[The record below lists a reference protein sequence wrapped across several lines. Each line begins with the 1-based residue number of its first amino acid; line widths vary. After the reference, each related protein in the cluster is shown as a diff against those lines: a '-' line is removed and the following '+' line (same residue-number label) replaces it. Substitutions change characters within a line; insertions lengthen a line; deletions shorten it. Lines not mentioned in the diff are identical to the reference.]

1 MTDQSASEEKGRG
14 AARRRTLAWVSIS
27 VVALILLLLL
37 TPLWPIP
44 FLDKVDCVG
53 SAVCG
58 RIPDHSFH
66 LAGRQLPLCARCTG
80 TFVGALLGFVGL
92 LLLGKGKAAQMPP
105 VRVLALL
112 VSFIVLMAIDGL
124 NSYLSLFVNGPALY
138 RPHNLLRLLT
148 GTFHGLA
155 LSIIVFPIFNFT
167 LWKEPDRKPALTG
180 FRELGLIIALL
191 AVPMVLI
198 VQAEIDFFL
207 YPVAVISALGVLAM
221 LTVLNS
227 MIIIIASRREAQAVG
242 WWDAALPVALGFGAS
257 LVEVAVIAALRW
269 QFSTAFGI
277 PF

>member
-1 MTDQSASEEKGRG
+1 MSDQTVSEDQGRDAVG
-14 AARRRTLAWVSIS
+14 RRTLAWASIG
-27 VVALILLLLL
+27 VVALVLFLLL

-112 VSFIVLMAIDGL
+112 ISFIILMAIDGL
-124 NSYLSLFVNGPALY
+124 NSYVSLLINGPALY
-138 RPHNLLRLLT
+138 QPHNLLRLLT
-148 GTFHGLA
+148 GTLHGLA

-180 FRELGLIIALL
+180 FRELGLIILLL
-191 AVPMVLI
+191 ALPMVLI
-198 VQAEIDFFL
+198 VQAQIDFFL
-207 YPVAVISALGVLAM
+207 YPVAAISALGVLAM

-242 WWDAALPVALGFGAS
+242 WWDAALPVALGFAAS